1 MDTPNAL
8 TELDFT
14 DKDKKDIRKL
24 CIEHTQGEETW
35 HEFILSNGKPVDVD
49 CFDSALIYD
58 DPWGFIVSVY
68 VMRTSTAIF
77 TGLGSYELDS
87 IPYAEMTHLAVP

>member
-1 MDTPNAL
+1 MDTTNAL
-8 TELDFT
+8 TVLDFT

-49 CFDSALIYD
+49 CFDSTLIYD
-58 DPWGFIVSVY
+58 DPCGFIVSVY
-68 VMRTSTAIF
+68 VMRGGETL